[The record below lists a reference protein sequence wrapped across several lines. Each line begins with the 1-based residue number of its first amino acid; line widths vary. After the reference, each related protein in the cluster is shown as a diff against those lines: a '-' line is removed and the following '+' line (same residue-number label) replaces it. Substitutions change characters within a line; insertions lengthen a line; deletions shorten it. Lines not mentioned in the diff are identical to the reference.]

1 MSFFD
6 TVSLNQKE
14 DLFITWRY
22 KGKKK
27 KIKQHKLTN
36 PFVKNAAENSGT
48 SAVAG
53 IEILR
58 LGAWAQETLQDP
70 LAPPQVLRPPR
81 GASPV

>member
-1 MSFFD
+1 MGSFNRLAAD
-6 TVSLNQKE
+6 SVATAVCKM
-14 DLFITWRY
+14 
-22 KGKKK
+22 
-27 KIKQHKLTN
+27 